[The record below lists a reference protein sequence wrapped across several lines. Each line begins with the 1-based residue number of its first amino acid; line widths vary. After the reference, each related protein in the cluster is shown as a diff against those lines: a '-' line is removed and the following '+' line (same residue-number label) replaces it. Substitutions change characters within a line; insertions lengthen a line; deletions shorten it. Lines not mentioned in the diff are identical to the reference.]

1 MNISYNSSQ
10 RPSGGGGGGKEKTV
24 CAGGE
29 VTKACGA
36 SGKQQY
42 YNSIHHFDIIR
53 PNNVFLAIK
62 VKIPNVIFAQ
72 VILIHASQVVCVQW
86 LPM

>member
-1 MNISYNSSQ
+1 MNISCNKSK
-10 RPSGGGGGGKEKTV
+10 RPSGGGGGGGKEKTV

-42 YNSIHHFDIIR
+42 YNSIHHFYAIR
-53 PNNVFLAIK
+53 PNNVCLVIK

-72 VILIHASQVVCVQW
+72 AILMHASQVVCVQ
-86 LPM
+86 